1 MNQSINDRLTEIY
14 VIVDDYLKAHPQRA
28 QWRRSNNNRPA
39 LSDAE
44 VITIALMQ
52 GYFGSSTLART
63 YALVKANVGGAFP
76 HLCSYKQWLAR
87 LHQLTGLIGQM
98 VEAARSNNPGEAIF
112 LLDSKPLPM
121 CLALRHGRVKLL
133 REDGAHF
140 GKTSKGWFFGFK
152 LHLLTDLGG
161 SIIGAVLT
169 PGNWTDR
176 DVAPALAEFVE
187 GGIAIGD
194 LGYRGEELAQ
204 LLAEQ
209 TGLLLLTRADVEERK
224 ALLASVRARI
234 ETTFSQL
241 WNQFIDRIFSRSWNG
256 LWNTVKL
263 KMLYFNLLHS
273 GLITS

>member
-1 MNQSINDRLTEIY
+1 LTQSINDRLTEIY

-28 QWRRSNNNRPA
+28 QWRRSNNRQPA

-52 GYFGSSTLART
+52 GYFGTSTLART
-63 YALVKANVGGAFP
+63 YALVRANARAAFP
-76 HLCSYKQWLAR
+76 HLCGYKQWLAR
-87 LHQLTGLIGQM
+87 LHQLTTLIGQL
-98 VEAARSNNPGEAIF
+98 VELARGNAQREEIF

-121 CLALRHGRVKLL
+121 CLGLRHGRVRLL
-133 REDGAHF
+133 RDEGAHF

-152 LHLLTDLGG
+152 LHLLTDFAGG
-161 SIIGAVLT
+161 IIGAVLT
-169 PGNWTDR
+169 PANWTDR

-204 LLAEQ
+204 SLAEQ
-209 TGLLLLTRADVEERK
+209 TGLFLLTRDDVGARK

-263 KMLYFNLLHS
+263 KMLYFNLLHF